1 MLLLFWVASIS
12 IILVMILICYY
23 YQKLTWKIK
32 ILTFRLN
39 IIIRNSH
46 RDKKAVQRLLKEMYA
61 LVNKSIA
68 NNDAMTAYQA
78 IDLLK
83 LTFGYGVMRQDE
95 SVRLMALSIAA
106 LNKKNPDIVS
116 FILDAFRPLIR
127 QLSPE
132 SIPGAA
138 EHLTLIG
145 VIALKQKENFL
156 VAKVTECIF
165 LITDRTDAPGDQKIV
180 AAVLKA
186 FKVIGVFSLRRRD
199 ISLFREISVRLS
211 SWLTINHPQVDTT
224 EELVGMLVA
233 WLHRIVGINDLSLFE
248 MIEESAVSLIE
259 SKVLVENNMEL
270 LFEEWGNLA
279 ASACLNPNSLL
290 AGNIINFLFTIAS
303 QEKGNKHW
311 IRVVAIAGRVTKLA
325 VSRHGIAQAF
335 NVFFPM
341 LESGRTLL
349 WSESRFVQ
357 CIDECK
363 QEMLFAVVRE
373 SLIIISFA
381 SRQDLI
387 GSPGQTIVEI
397 FKYWVEKPAMSD
409 HHKSIKKY
417 CQLLLLFWLKDKR
430 QVKKHLPH
438 NNELTEP
445 ILFSDTERLRFKI

>member
-1 MLLLFWVASIS
+1 
-12 IILVMILICYY
+12 MILICYY
-23 YQKLTWKIK
+23 YRKLTWKIK

-39 IIIRNSH
+39 KIIRNSH
-46 RDKKAVQRLLKEMYA
+46 RDKKVVQRLLKETYA

-68 NNDAMTAYQA
+68 SNDATTAYQA

-83 LTFGYGVMRQDE
+83 LAFGYGVMRQDE

-127 QLSPE
+127 QLSPDD
-132 SIPGAA
+132 IPSAA

-165 LITDRTDAPGDQKIV
+165 LIMDRTDAPRDKKIV
-180 AAVLKA
+180 TAILKA

-199 ISLFREISVRLS
+199 IALFREISVRLTG
-211 SWLTINHPQVDTT
+211 WFITNHPPVSVT
-224 EELVGMLVA
+224 EELIGMLIA
-233 WLHRIVGINDLSLFE
+233 WLHRIIGINDLSLFE
-248 MIEESAVSLIE
+248 MVEETAISLIE
-259 SKVLVENNMEL
+259 SKVLAENNMEL

-290 AGNIINFLFTIAS
+290 AGRIIGFLFTVTS
-303 QEKGNKHW
+303 QEKENRHW
-311 IRVVAIAGRVTKLA
+311 TKVVAIAGRVTKLA
-325 VSRHGIAQAF
+325 VSRHGIARAF
-335 NVFFPM
+335 MVFYPM
-341 LESGRTLL
+341 LEVGRTLL
-349 WSESRFVQ
+349 WSELRFVQ
-357 CIDECK
+357 CIDESK

-381 SRQDLI
+381 SKQDLM

-397 FKYWVEKPAMSD
+397 FKCWVENPAMSA

-417 CQLLLLFWLKDKR
+417 CQLLLLFLLKDKR
-430 QVKKHLPH
+430 QVKKFLPH
-438 NNELTEP
+438 NNELIEP
-445 ILFSDTERLRFKI
+445 ILFSDSERIRFRI